1 MSRARLLLVHAL
13 IALVIGGSAYD
24 ILTRQEHWPWSNYP
38 MFAQVHRTRVLS
50 WYRLYG
56 VDEHD
61 REIPLLKPAYLWP
74 LDQSRL
80 SIGLRAIAQQ
90 RGGDAR
96 LREAVANA
104 LDRYEERRRA
114 GAHDGPELRGM
125 RLYAVQWDVV
135 PYAANFEQPSSRT
148 LVADVMRSG
157 P

>member
-1 MSRARLLLVHAL
+1 MSTARLAFVHGL
-13 IALVIGGSAYD
+13 IALVLGCSAYD
-24 ILTRQEHWPWSNYP
+24 ILTGQEHWPWSNYP
-38 MFAQVHRTRVLS
+38 MFARVHRAPLLS

-56 VDEHD
+56 VDEQN

-90 RGGDAR
+90 GGSGPR
-96 LREAVANA
+96 LHDAVANA
-104 LDRYEERRRA
+104 LDRYEDRRRA
-114 GAHDGPELRGM
+114 GAHDGPRLYGM

-135 PYAANFEQPSSRT
+135 PYAANFDHPSSRT
-148 LVADVMRSG
+148 LVSEVMRSQ